1 MNKQKKEPSVLAG
14 TEGSDTDRLDNQST
28 TIHSTRK
35 KLKNQESFQDFTEE
49 DPKEPAHPEN
59 VKGKFWCFVLYPDSA
74 PANWEEQLNLSGIP
88 WSISP
93 IHKGDMNAD
102 GGNKKPHYHVILIW
116 QNSTTY
122 NTVKQFTQGT
132 LHGTVPQ
139 VLRSVVGYYRY
150 FTHADNPE
158 KCQYDEKEIRYGNGF
173 DIADYMKLTKEQ
185 KLEMHAMLTNLI
197 RDNGIWDY
205 LELCTI
211 AQEIGFDEYECVV
224 THTLHFKAACKSAAY
239 RLSKQG
245 IQLK

>member
-1 MNKQKKEPSVLAG
+1 MNKQKKEPSVPAR
-14 TEGSDTDRLDNQST
+14 TKDSDTDSLDSSST

-35 KLKNQESFQDFTEE
+35 KLKNQESFRDFTEE
-49 DPKEPAHPEN
+49 DPKEPARSAD
-59 VKGKFWCFVLYPDSA
+59 VKGKFWGFVLYPDSA

-93 IHKGDMNAD
+93 IHDGDANAD
-102 GGNKKPHYHVILIW
+102 GGKKKLHYHGILIW

-132 LHGTVPQ
+132 LHATVPQ

-158 KCQYDEKEIRYGNGF
+158 KCQYDEKDIRCGNGF
-173 DIADYMKLTKEQ
+173 DIADYVKLTKEQ
-185 KLEMHAMLTNLI
+185 KLEMHAMLTNMV
-197 RDNGIWDY
+197 RDNDIWDY

-211 AQEIGFDEYECVV
+211 AQEMGFDEYECVV
-224 THTLHFKAACKSAAY
+224 THTLHFKAACKSAEY
-239 RLSKQG
+239 RRSVSK
-245 IQLK
+245 KK